1 MYKYIDPS
9 NSHDIIEKIKTLPT
23 LRDIKNLSDEIFPGW
38 IVQTADSYSTDY
50 QWLTENWKRTCSK
63 IGVETT
69 QIMLVDFINFSDDQY
84 SVLQMFSETFTR
96 SGFNVRSYHE
106 YISCSKCGCVIPNQ
120 SLVNIFIEKGF
131 LVPKEWSPICSTC
144 N

>member
-1 MYKYIDPS
+1 MDKYINPS
-9 NSHDIIEKIKTLPT
+9 NFDDIIEKIKTLPT

-69 QIMLVDFINFSDDQY
+69 QIMLVDFINFEDQY

-96 SGFNVRSYHE
+96 AGFNVRSSHE
-106 YISCSKCGCVIPNQ
+106 YMLCSKCGSVIPNQ
-120 SLVNIFIEKGF
+120 SLMNIFMEKGF
-131 LVPKEWSPICSTC
+131 LVPKEWSPICSVC